1 MRNLTHRWP
10 QSGHFFPKLG
20 YFFPNFEKGQG
31 RPSPLSPLVTR
42 LVNTITDNK
51 VFWKKIQPIFSE
63 KSKFANKII
72 FEDNEQNNVVSQ
84 ELNNFF
90 QNATKTVNIN
100 ENSYTVDLSSS
111 ITDPVDK
118 AINTNKKHPSILLIK
133 QKLENVDHFSF

>member
-1 MRNLTHRWP
+1 M
-10 QSGHFFPKLG
+10 K
-20 YFFPNFEKGQG
+20 KGRG
-31 RPSPLSPLVTR
+31 DLPPLSPLVTR

-100 ENSYTVDLSSS
+100 ENSYIVDLSSS

>member
-51 VFWKKIQPIFSE
+51 VLWKKIQPIFSE

-100 ENSYTVDLSSS
+100 ENSYIVDLSSS

-118 AINTNKKHPSILLIK
+118 AINANKKHPSILLIK

>member
-1 MRNLTHRWP
+1 MTTIRA
-10 QSGHFFPKLG
+10 FFPKLG

-100 ENSYTVDLSSS
+100 ENSYIVDLSSS

>member
-1 MRNLTHRWP
+1 MRNVTHRWP

-20 YFFPNFEKGQG
+20 CFFPNFEKGQG

>member
-20 YFFPNFEKGQG
+20 YFFPNFKKGQG

-90 QNATKTVNIN
+90 QNATKTGNIN
-100 ENSYTVDLSSS
+100 ENSYIVDLSSS